1 MDLKRRLIIF
11 SCLIV
16 FLAGI
21 IISEDP
27 KKTIWSISSFGEDD
41 FLHNPSDIEVDPQRS
56 MIYIADSGNHRVLVF
71 DFQGKLFK
79 IIGSKGQGP
88 AEFSSPSGLF
98 ILEDGRLAVA
108 DVDNNRIQI
117 FDQAWEFVKS
127 IKTKSVKVSDMIFKD
142 DRIYTIGFSLDMSSE
157 KDTQSLVN
165 ILDNQGNLLQ
175 SISVDEYPESHPF
188 LRAIK
193 HRVCLALS
201 KDGELYIPH
210 FAMNVI
216 HVFSLEG
223 KKLSEFDRSLP
234 FRPGAPKIVRQASKD
249 GATFMMATYDFI
261 TKDAR
266 MGPDGNLYLLTFA
279 ESTMERQK
287 PREDKEKDLP
297 PVHMRIDVIDT
308 KTHELIRH
316 IEIDGDAKA
325 FSFLNENR
333 MVYVYV
339 DSEGEVIFKCIQY

>member
-1 MDLKRRLIIF
+1 LF
-11 SCLIV
+11 V

-98 ILEDGRLAVA
+98 ILEDGGLAVA

-210 FAMNVI
+210 FVNSIDLCLLDRV
-216 HVFSLEG
+216 LL
-223 KKLSEFDRSLP
+223 KLS
-234 FRPGAPKIVRQASKD
+234 GRQAK
-249 GATFMMATYDFI
+249 
-261 TKDAR
+261 
-266 MGPDGNLYLLTFA
+266 MGPHL
-279 ESTMERQK
+279 
-287 PREDKEKDLP
+287 
-297 PVHMRIDVIDT
+297 
-308 KTHELIRH
+308 
-316 IEIDGDAKA
+316 
-325 FSFLNENR
+325 
-333 MVYVYV
+333 
-339 DSEGEVIFKCIQY
+339 